1 MNRRIPWLNAGA
13 GVAVVV
19 AAGLAIASGAEESR
33 PPVTSGPLAST
44 SAGAPP
50 PALSG
55 PSAANSQVRASSA
68 GEVGAP
74 TVGHVRGTT
83 CGGMALPT
91 PRVGVSTFGTGPLL
105 TDDEA
110 VAVAKKNDPAL
121 QRACFSGDAATSTV
135 ATLEVAP
142 SGAVVDAFVTAA
154 TPSVAAC
161 VKGAL
166 RRWKFPKRGAPARI
180 QLAFHGEFD
189 DADR

>member
-13 GVAVVV
+13 SVAVVV
-19 AAGLAIASGAEESR
+19 AAGLAIACSRADSRVDESR
-33 PPVTSGPLAST
+33 PPATSVPLASA
-44 SAGAPP
+44 SAAP
-50 PALSG
+50 PALAE
-55 PSAANSQVRASSA
+55 PSVASSA
-68 GEVGAP
+68 GGTGAP
-74 TVGHVRGTT
+74 TVNHVRGTT

-91 PRVGVSTFGTGPLL
+91 PRVGVSTFGTGPSL

-110 VAVAKKNDPAL
+110 VAVAKKNDAAL

-180 QLAFHGEFD
+180 QLAFHGDFGTSGF
-189 DADR
+189 